1 MKFFFQPEPHSQ
13 DTIKALWKLEKIVLD
28 TLNFDEVV
36 QRIVDSVLVELGY
49 LNLGYRIIVLILHNP
64 ELSILKRISLS
75 QTPEAAQLLATTKI
89 PFPQMDI
96 SMNASNNLCVRCFNT
111 QIPTYTE
118 YWPDILTP
126 PFAKEDALY
135 YQRLVGIKTSMV
147 YPVIAKGKTLGVLI
161 FSMTKPVSKVT
172 DEERDLIS
180 SFTSVVGIAVQNAKL
195 YSDLENTTKAL
206 NIANENLKIANIK
219 LQELDKLKDEF
230 VSLASHELRA
240 PMTVIKGSLSTI
252 LDGYAGETSK
262 EAKEFLTAAYSENDR
277 LIRLVNNL
285 LNISRIESGRLK
297 FLVTNVDMS
306 KLMKD
311 VVTNLQ
317 MAAKEKSLRLI
328 IDKLD
333 QLPFVLADEDK
344 VREVLINLIGNAIK
358 FTHQG
363 GITVSAKVEKDML
376 ITSVADT
383 GNGIAPED
391 QELLFKK
398 FSQVSRG
405 TYSRQTGGTGLGL
418 YISKKII
425 EGLHGQIWLT
435 STVGKGTTFYFSLPV
450 VK

>member
-1 MKFFFQPEPHSQ
+1 VKFFFQPEPHSQ

>member
-89 PFPQMDI
+89 PFPHMDI

-435 STVGKGTTFYFSLPV
+435 STVGQGTTFYFSLPV

>member
-1 MKFFFQPEPHSQ
+1 
-13 DTIKALWKLEKIVLD
+13 
-28 TLNFDEVV
+28 
-36 QRIVDSVLVELGY
+36 
-49 LNLGYRIIVLILHNP
+49 
-64 ELSILKRISLS
+64 
-75 QTPEAAQLLATTKI
+75 
-89 PFPQMDI
+89 MDI

-435 STVGKGTTFYFSLPV
+435 STVGQGTTFYFSLPV